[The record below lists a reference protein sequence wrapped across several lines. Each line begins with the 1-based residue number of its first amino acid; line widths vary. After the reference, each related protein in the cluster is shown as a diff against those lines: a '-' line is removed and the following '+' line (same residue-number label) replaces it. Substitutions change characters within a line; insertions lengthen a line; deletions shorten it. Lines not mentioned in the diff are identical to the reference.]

1 MAETATAEYYR
12 KQNDLNKAKLKT
24 DYEQYLEDLAT
35 KFNISG
41 EQLNANLE
49 ARGILRSGEA
59 GTAQARLGAAN
70 EAARTSA
77 TTNYDYNI
85 ATADTNLMTQLAG
98 LQASTPAQ
106 TPAPAA
112 PPAEDKQQQYDL
124 SKVDFAGLGKIMEA
138 NKKPKPV
145 DLSGVNWNALAGFG
159 GSTGATPATRRITP
173 PSARNR

>member
-12 KQNDLNKAKLKT
+12 RQNDLNKAKLKT
-24 DYEQYLEDLAT
+24 DYEQYLADLAT
-35 KFNISG
+35 KYGISG

-112 PPAEDKQQQYDL
+112 PPAEDKQQQYDF
-124 SKVDFAGLGKIMEA
+124 SKVDFAGLGKMMEA